1 MIYSIRKHVL
11 GNSAKNQAAAH
22 IFLILCVYAIIVP
35 IYTLIFFDARA
46 MLIRFILCFG
56 IVILY
61 VIIERSPL
69 SAGMTAFLSP
79 TLITFV
85 LIFGAIYFNGDG
97 LLFYYLCCVAM
108 ISLTYFSTR
117 ELAAHIITNGVV
129 AAVIVLAFKI
139 NLLGESHSIVYNII
153 SLVVALGLN
162 AIMYTFCVFYVKM
175 LKNIDQRDKLL
186 VAMNKAT
193 TLLIQA
199 EVDEFEGALWSSMG
213 MMANAVDV
221 DRVYIWKNHAIDGKL
236 HCTQIYEW
244 SESAEPQQGN
254 EYTVD
259 IPYDEMIPGWEQTLS
274 QGDCINS
281 IVGDMSEAEQA
292 QLSPQGIISILV
304 VPVYLSDEFWGF
316 VGFDDCHRKRTFTEN
331 EESILRAGSL
341 LIANA
346 LLRNEMTQEL
356 AMALESA
363 QIASRA
369 KSEFLSNMSH
379 EIRTPINAIIGMT
392 NIGEAASGVEQKNR
406 SFDKIK
412 DASTHLVG
420 VINDILDIS
429 KIESGKFEL
438 SPADFDFERMLR
450 RVVNV
455 ISYRVEE
462 KKQKFSIYVDRTIPQ
477 MLIGDDQRLAQVVTN
492 LLGNAVKFT
501 PENGSI
507 NIKTYNLGEEDGVCQ
522 IKIAVSDTGIGI
534 SPEQQSKL
542 FQSFQQAESDISRK
556 FGGTGLGLAISKS
569 IVEMMDGAIS
579 VESEL
584 GKGALF
590 YFTVR
595 LRRGKIKEQSHAQKK
610 IAWEKTRILVVDDDK
625 YILDDFRGI
634 IEKFGA
640 FCDIAESG
648 EKALEL
654 FSQNSDYSLIFTDWK
669 MPGMDGVELSAE
681 LKKRM
686 PENSATVL
694 VMMSAADSSII
705 ATRAKEAGISK
716 FLQKPLFP
724 STISEIIGEYF
735 NVSDEQDN
743 GSADTADSFNFKG
756 YRILLAED
764 VEINREIV
772 ITLLEPT
779 QLEIDCATNGAEAVK
794 MFSDAPDRY
803 NLILMDLQMPEM
815 DGLTATVKIRAME
828 AEKAQ
833 SIPIIAMTAN
843 VFHEDVEKCLAA
855 GMNGHMGKPLDIDK
869 LNETL
874 LFYLKMQ
881 S

>member
-1 MIYSIRKHVL
+1 MISSIRKHVL
-11 GNSAKNQAAAH
+11 GNSVKNQAAAH
-22 IFLILCVYAIIVP
+22 IFLILCAYAIIVP
-35 IYTLIFFDARA
+35 IYTLVFFDTKA
-46 MLIRFILCFG
+46 MMIRFILCFG
-56 IVILY
+56 IVFLY
-61 VIIERSPL
+61 VIIERSKL
-69 SAGMTAFLSP
+69 SVGVTAFLSP
-79 TLITFV
+79 TLITFI
-85 LIFGAIYFNGDG
+85 LIFGAIYFKGDG

-108 ISLTYFSTR
+108 ISLTYFSIR
-117 ELAAHIITNGVV
+117 ELAAYIIANGIVV
-129 AAVIVLAFKI
+129 AVVLLVFKI
-139 NLLGESHSIVYNII
+139 NLLGESYSIVYNII

-162 AIMYTFCVFYVKM
+162 AIIYTFCVFYVKM
-175 LKNIDQRDKLL
+175 MKDIEHRDKLL

-221 DRVYIWKNHAIDGKL
+221 DRVYIWKNHTIDGKL

-259 IPYDEMIPGWEQTLS
+259 IPYDEMIPGWEQKLS
-274 QGDCINS
+274 QGACINN
-281 IVGDMSEAEQA
+281 IVSDLSEAEKA
-292 QLSPQGIISILV
+292 QLVPQGIISILV

-316 VGFDDCHRKRTFTEN
+316 VGFDDCHRTRIFTEN

-346 LLRNEMTQEL
+346 LLRNDMTQEL
-356 AMALESA
+356 AAALENA

-392 NIGEAASGVEQKNR
+392 NIGGAAPDVEQKDK
-406 SFDKIK
+406 SFEKIK

-438 SPADFDFERMLR
+438 SAEEFDFERMLR

-462 KKQKFSIYVDRTIPQ
+462 KKQKFSIYVDRAIPQ

-501 PENGSI
+501 PEEGSI
-507 NIKTYNLGEEDGVCQ
+507 NIKTYYLGDEDGVCQ

-569 IVEMMDGAIS
+569 IVEMMGGAIS

-595 LRRGKIKEQSHAQKK
+595 LRRGKTKEQRYEKKK
-610 IAWEKTRILVVDDDK
+610 IPWDKTRIMVIDDDK
-625 YILDDFRGI
+625 YILDDFKGI

-640 FCDIAESG
+640 LCDTAENG
-648 EKALEL
+648 ETALEL
-654 FSQNSDYSLIFTDWK
+654 YSKNSDYNIIFTDWK
-669 MPGMDGVELSAE
+669 MPGMDGLEISAE
-681 LKKRM
+681 IKKRM
-686 PENSATVL
+686 PDDSGTVL
-694 VMMSAADSSII
+694 AMMSAADSGII
-705 ATRAKEAGISK
+705 AAKAKEAGISK

-724 STISEIIGEYF
+724 STIAEIVSDYYH
-735 NVSDEQDN
+735 VSDEQDDEE
-743 GSADTADSFNFKG
+743 ADTADCLNFKG
-756 YRILLAED
+756 NCILLAED

-772 ITLLEPT
+772 ITILEPT
-779 QLEIDCATNGAEAVK
+779 QLEIDCATNGSEAVQ

-803 NLILMDLQMPEM
+803 DLILMDLQMPEM
-815 DGLTATVKIRAME
+815 DGLTATVKIRALGT
-828 AEKAQ
+828 EKAQ
-833 SIPIIAMTAN
+833 NIPIIAMTAN

-869 LNETL
+869 LHETL
-874 LFYLKMQ
+874 LFYLKTQ
-881 S
+881 P